1 MHEWDVEDGRERDG
15 ERLSEALNR
24 AVGGVE
30 PDLGPMVAAAAAQGR
45 SLRRRRAGAAGA
57 VAAVLALTVGVG
69 AVQLAGGSGQRAD
82 GTVVSVAAERFIHHS
97 SSLDPMVEAPTLTAD
112 QLTAAA
118 RSPEVQAWVAPDF
131 AARAATTFQSF
142 TNVTSGGLN

>member
-69 AVQLAGGSGQRAD
+69 AVQLAAGAVSGRTERSSPWPPSGSSTIPALSTPWSRP
-82 GTVVSVAAERFIHHS
+82 RH
-97 SSLDPMVEAPTLTAD
+97 
-112 QLTAAA
+112 
-118 RSPEVQAWVAPDF
+118 
-131 AARAATTFQSF
+131 
-142 TNVTSGGLN
+142 